1 MFSCGGE
8 RAIECDFED
17 FTQNGCYG
25 NKSHPFEVLSGA
37 FYSIVPDRLKKQ
49 DLTFKQAY
57 FVSLCVSSCA
67 INCSFDIQLLFSV
80 LSLVL
85 FGNNLIVHQ
94 TKWKSYPVS
103 RDRR

>member
-25 NKSHPFEVLSGA
+25 NQSQPFEVL

>member
-25 NKSHPFEVLSGA
+25 NQSNPFEVL

-57 FVSLCVSSCA
+57 FA
-67 INCSFDIQLLFSV
+67 F
-80 LSLVL
+80 
-85 FGNNLIVHQ
+85 FGFI
-94 TKWKSYPVS
+94 WK
-103 RDRR
+103 